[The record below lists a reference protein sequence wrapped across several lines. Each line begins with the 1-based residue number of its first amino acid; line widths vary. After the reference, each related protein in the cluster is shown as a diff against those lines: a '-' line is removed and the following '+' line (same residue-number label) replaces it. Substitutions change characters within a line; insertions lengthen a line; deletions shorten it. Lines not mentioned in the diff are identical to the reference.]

1 MSTAGKIKT
10 TLVLRIGYDG
20 LDKVIWRDVAV
31 HKDMPLNELAYLI
44 LAAFDTMA
52 NHLYVIRSAGEEF
65 SEGTWEDFKG
75 FDARKTTLADLHL
88 MKGDT
93 LEMEYDI
100 GCGQLFNIMVLGEK
114 ICEADCKVPVIMD
127 GNGCGII
134 DDRSVLDIIYY
145 IEQIDLVGKTVEPI
159 YYKDRVEPWDYRNFD
174 IDTINRTLKAE
185 MAKLEMVYGAQI

>member
-1 MSTAGKIKT
+1 MNTAGKINT

-31 HKDMPLNELAYLI
+31 YKNMPLNELAYLI
-44 LAAFDTMA
+44 LTAFDTMA
-52 NHLYVIRSAGEEF
+52 NHLYVIRSVGEEF
-65 SEGTWEDFKG
+65 SEGTWEEFKG
-75 FDARKTTLADLHL
+75 YDARKTTLADLHL

-100 GCGQLFNIMVLGEK
+100 GCGQLFNIMVLGERA
-114 ICEADCKVPVIMD
+114 CEAICKVPVILD

-145 IEQIDLVGKTVEPI
+145 VEQIDLVGKTVEPI
-159 YYKDRVEPWDYRNFD
+159 YYKDRVDPWDYRNFD

-185 MAKLEMVYGAQI
+185 MTKLEMVYGANT

>member
-1 MSTAGKIKT
+1 MNTAGKIKT

-31 HKDMPLNELAYLI
+31 DKDMPLNELAYLI
-44 LAAFDTMA
+44 LVAFDTMA
-52 NHLYVIRSAGEEF
+52 SHLYVIRSAGGEF
-65 SEGTWEDFKG
+65 SEGIWEDFKG
-75 FDARKTTLADLHL
+75 IDARKTTLADLHL

-114 ICEADCKVPVIMD
+114 ICEADCKVPVILD

-185 MAKLEMVYGAQI
+185 MAKLEMVYGANT